1 MHVNGFHWF
10 HWFSLR
16 VQMWC
21 VQAFRWS
28 RRRAKEMPLQQFH
41 LRPRADA
48 LCLRTCHPVPRRPL
62 HRTSGRGT
70 VGTGNTAWR
79 NVKSCEE
86 MWRDVKGMLTG
97 WEWPCMTWEGDLE
110 PGFEVR
116 KGTPSLWGWVGWL
129 TILRCVI
136 FVFAT
141 LIKTESNHIKS
152 NMFYS
157 EVANLTQFLYT
168 ALSGCQGGPGRSLK
182 ILSLRVASCRFVSLR
197 VASCRLRAGRWLQ
210 RSKAKGHQLGGYRE
224 WYPKIRREHCSAGET
239 MGKPG
244 NQCFFFFF

>member
-1 MHVNGFHWF
+1 MLMDFIDFIDFH
-10 HWFSLR
+10 SVCR
-16 VQMWC
+16 CDV
-21 VQAFRWS
+21 S
-28 RRRAKEMPLQQFH
+28 RHFAGAEEGRRKCHSSSSTFAPGQTLCACEPATQSH
-41 LRPRADA
+41 DVHCIGPAEGA
-48 LCLRTCHPVPRRPL
+48 LWAL
-62 HRTSGRGT
+62 GT
-70 VGTGNTAWR
+70 TAWR

-182 ILSLRVASCRFVSLR
+182 ILSLRVASCRFLSP
-197 VASCRLRAGRWLQ
+197 S
-210 RSKAKGHQLGGYRE
+210 
-224 WYPKIRREHCSAGET
+224 RRTVVTEE
-239 MGKPG
+239 
-244 NQCFFFFF
+244 